1 MIGMGWCGV
10 GWGGVGEEAGGCWK
24 GGGGEVRRGQ
34 YWLSASSFVTA
45 AVRTKACSLNTSL
58 LECRLVS

>member
-1 MIGMGWCGV
+1 MIGMGWGV
-10 GWGGVGEEAGGCWK
+10 EAGGWWK

-45 AVRTKACSLNTSL
+45 VENKSL
-58 LECRLVS
+58 